1 MEMIENSDL
10 RRKVRKN
17 LMIVFIISSLMF
29 FAGLISAY
37 IVSKGD
43 VFWMKVKIP
52 SLFWFNTA
60 LLLVVSVLIH
70 LALKK
75 VKVGNQKAVKVIL
88 GLAMLLGITFFGL
101 QIKAWKMM
109 LDRGIAPINKN
120 IVVFKGRYD
129 DYFTI
134 SSNGSKI
141 GLDGNDYLLE
151 SKKMSSEEF
160 ADLKTFAKQFLKV
173 RQDDLTVPDYGQKY
187 IINYKGEPITLT
199 GGELM
204 LAEGELTSL
213 AFERLQ
219 DLMLNIAS
227 GRGDF
232 FAKGTYGDDF
242 TMYYRGEPLS
252 YKDRV
257 FSYKGKELSV
267 PMKLS
272 MADTDD
278 KATAYFYL
286 ITAAHWLHVFGGV
299 LVLMT
304 LFFRSLK
311 GKYTKDEYAGIA
323 VGGLF
328 WHFLDGLWL
337 FLFLFL
343 LLIH

>member
-60 LLLVVSVLIH
+60 LLLLVSVLIH
-70 LALKK
+70 MALKK
-75 VKVGNQKAVKVIL
+75 IKAGNQKAVKAIL
-88 GLAMLLGITFFGL
+88 GIAMLLGIAFFGL

-120 IVVFKGRYD
+120 IVVFKGRYA

-134 SSNGSKI
+134 ASNGSLI
-141 GLDGNDYLLE
+141 GLNGNQYLLDNKE
-151 SKKMSSEEF
+151 MTSEDF
-160 ADLKTFAKQFLKV
+160 GTLQTFAKQFLKV
-173 RQDDLTVPDYGQKY
+173 KQSELSVPDYGQKY
-187 IINYKGEPITLT
+187 IVNYKGEPITLA
-199 GGELM
+199 GSKLM
-204 LAEGELTSL
+204 LANGELSTL

-219 DLMLNIAS
+219 DLMRNIAS

-232 FAKGTYGDDF
+232 FAKGQYGEDF
-242 TMYYRGEPLS
+242 TMYYKGEPVT
-252 YKDRV
+252 YENRI
-257 FSYKGKELSV
+257 FYYQGKELSV

-304 LFFRSLK
+304 LFFRSLR
-311 GKYTKDEYAGIA
+311 GKYTKEEYAGIA